1 MQRSRGLRRLSTL
14 LLALTLTGCG
24 SDASDDCLPSLFED
38 GTRLHDRNGPNL
50 FSLDLIFRQHEICR
64 DNIEAPSKRRVA
76 LLGNSAVFGLDVPTA
91 DTVAGLVNQ
100 RWQSERRELHLY
112 NLGFVTSYL
121 LKDALIARK
130 AIDHSPDL
138 IVFGVSLS
146 DFIHMAPI
154 PWPDVL
160 PAFFAAN
167 EDQLDRVNDEGASGL
182 EELIRTYRERE
193 ERASWLGQRLVNL
206 REAGSYL
213 RLIFRHRTPALANRW
228 LLSPNDGQVAEVLA
242 STESFPT
249 RGPNYRCEKVI
260 AEHEK
265 KFGANWSAWNVFAYL
280 EQLEQI
286 HGVEIAVLDLPIQHD
301 PKGDCYNARFPKRA
315 DRQYRDWVR
324 GETTRRGIT
333 LWDFHDLLP
342 KSRFEDTIH
351 PTLEGNRE
359 IATALA
365 NKIAASLAVTA
376 PGAAKR
382 E

>member
-1 MQRSRGLRRLSTL
+1 MRGSRMHRILVTL
-14 LLALTLTGCG
+14 LLAAALTSC
-24 SDASDDCLPSLFED
+24 SADENNNCLPSLFEN

-50 FSLDLIFRQHEICR
+50 FALDFIFRQHEICR
-64 DNIEAPSKRRVA
+64 HHADESLKHRVA
-76 LLGNSAVFGLDVPTA
+76 LLGNSAIFGLDAPTA

-100 RWQSERRELHLY
+100 RWRNEGQPLHLY

-121 LKDALIARK
+121 LKDVLIARK

-154 PWPDVL
+154 PWPEVL

-213 RLIFRHRTPALANRW
+213 RLIFRHRTPAFANRW
-228 LLSPNDGQVAEVLA
+228 LLSPNDGQVAEVPA
-242 STESFPT
+242 PTESFPT

-359 IATALA
+359 VATALA
-365 NKIAASLAVTA
+365 NKIAASLAVTER
-376 PGAAKR
+376 GAAKR